1 MYDAL
6 NEIITDINWPAKD
19 HPDRIPIE
27 YLHYKFEYMRAKA
40 LAKMRYFTKADK
52 LCQYLID
59 TVRDLMNSSLTPTPA
74 PSTPAAAAIPTPQA
88 ENTETTPPASASTAE
103 EP

>member
-1 MYDAL
+1 MYDTL

-59 TVRDLMNSSLTPTPA
+59 TVRDLMNSSSTPA
-74 PSTPAAAAIPTPQA
+74 PSTPAAAAIPTMQV
-88 ENTETTPPASASTAE
+88 ENAETTPSASASTAE